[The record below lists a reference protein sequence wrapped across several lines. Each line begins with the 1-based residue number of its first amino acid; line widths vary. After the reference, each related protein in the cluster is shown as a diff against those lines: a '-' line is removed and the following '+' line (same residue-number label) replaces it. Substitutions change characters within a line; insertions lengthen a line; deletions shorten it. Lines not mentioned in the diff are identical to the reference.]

1 MCANPT
7 SISVV
12 KFPLEIHCNHL
23 RAENCFRLLTNR
35 HFRGTIVL
43 VICRSENSKI
53 SSPSGCGSVGRAGG
67 LGPSGRTFES
77 CHSDHM
83 KMIRTF
89 FSLESRSDYL
99 YYLIIQISTV
109 RNKYRYHS
117 RLSMVSAFLCNRSL
131 LDSIVIL

>member
-1 MCANPT
+1 M
-7 SISVV
+7 
-12 KFPLEIHCNHL
+12 LL
-23 RAENCFRLLTNR
+23 R
-35 HFRGTIVL
+35 
-43 VICRSENSKI
+43 
-53 SSPSGCGSVGRAGG
+53 

-131 LDSIVIL
+131 LDSIVILRYNEYEQNNGRCEMILYHGTQVQNIEQLKPFATRGNAIYRNKSRLVLFKRISPKRGILLLK